1 MNSHLVLM
9 AAGLG
14 SRFGGTKQL
23 AEVGQNGES
32 LLDFTIQDA
41 ASAGIDTVV
50 VIVRSEIAD
59 DMRAHLEGFHKSNIN
74 FRFVLQDRYGPP
86 RQKPWGTT
94 HAVVSAAEAISGPF
108 VLANADDYYG
118 FSSLQTAT
126 AQLRHLEENTGSLI
140 TFELSKTLSSS
151 GSVTRGICSVK
162 NGSLSHIVETEGLLL
177 DNSTG
182 MVAAEKGRTFNPDDP
197 VSMNLWC
204 FHPSIL
210 SSLQIQWEKFYAN
223 NKHSETAECLLP
235 VSVANLMEESQYH
248 VSTVPSKDEWT
259 GLTNPDDLK
268 LVREKFSRAREMY

>member
-118 FSSLQTAT
+118 FSSIQTAT
-126 AQLRHLEENTGSLI
+126 EQLRNLEENTGSLI

-235 VSVANLMEESQYH
+235 MSIANLMEESQYH

-268 LVREKFSRAREMY
+268 LVRERFSRAREEY